1 MDVGILGIAGS
12 GKTTLYRALTGQHV
26 EGFSD
31 KAHIGVAAIPDPRLE
46 RITEFIPAQKLVFA
60 SIQFVDIPGVPPGS
74 DAKKL
79 NQLLEQIRQVDA
91 ICLVVRCFDDGS
103 GERAPVTDARNM
115 ESEMI
120 LADLVVA
127 ESAVDRA
134 TRVARSGD
142 TDAKARLELL
152 AKIVPMLED
161 ETPVRRGDWNDAEQ
175 KIILT
180 YGFTT
185 AKPVLYVA
193 NVSEDDPTG
202 ASDDVNKLQTYAE
215 ENNAACI
222 VVCANLEAEITE
234 LEKTDRAEML
244 ESMGLEEPAIGP
256 LARAANGVLG
266 LSTFYTAGEKE
277 VRAWTIPSDC
287 PAPQAA
293 GTIHSDIERGFIRAE
308 CYHVDDLFSLKT
320 EKAIKDAGK
329 MRSEGKGYAMQDGDV
344 VNFLFN
350 V

>member
-12 GKTTLYRALTGQHV
+12 GKTTLYRALTGQQV
-26 EGFSD
+26 EGFSE
-31 KAHIGVAAIPDPRLE
+31 KAHVGVASIPDPRLE
-46 RITEFIPAQKLVFA
+46 RITEFIPTKKLVFA
-60 SIQFVDIPGVPPGS
+60 SIQLVDIPGVPPGS

-103 GERAPVTDARNM
+103 ASIDPLTDARNM

-120 LADLVVA
+120 LADLIVA

-152 AKIVPMLED
+152 ARIVPMLE
-161 ETPVRRGDWNDAEQ
+161 EEKPIRHGEWNDAEE
-175 KIILT
+175 KIISA

-193 NVSEDDPTG
+193 NVGEEDPTG
-202 ASDDVNKLQTYAE
+202 KSDHVQTLIAFAQ
-215 ENNAACI
+215 ENNAVCVA
-222 VVCANLEAEITE
+222 VCANLEAEIAE
-234 LEKTDRAEML
+234 LDEADRAEML
-244 ESMGLEEPAIGP
+244 ESVGLQEAAIGP

-277 VRAWTIPSDC
+277 VRAWAIPADC

-308 CYHVDDLFSLKT
+308 CYHVDDLFSLST

-329 MRSEGKGYAMQDGDV
+329 MRSEGKNYAMQDGDV

>member
-12 GKTTLYRALTGQHV
+12 GKTTLYRALTGQKV
-26 EGFSD
+26 EGFSE
-31 KAHIGVAAIPDPRLE
+31 KAHVGVASIPDPRLE
-46 RITEFIPAQKLVFA
+46 RISEFIPTKKIVFA

-91 ICLVVRCFDDGS
+91 ICLVVRCFDDGT
-103 GERAPVTDARNM
+103 GEVAPVVDARNM
-115 ESEMI
+115 ESELI

-127 ESAVDRA
+127 ESATDRA

-142 TDAKARLELL
+142 ADAKARLELL
-152 AKIVPMLED
+152 AKVVPLLE
-161 ETPVRRGDWNDAEQ
+161 EEKPVRNGDWNDAEA

-193 NVSEDDPTG
+193 NVGEDDPAG
-202 ASDDVNKLQTYAE
+202 EGEAVHALKAFAAQNE
-215 ENNAACI
+215 AAC
-222 VVCANLEAEITE
+222 VVVSASLEAEIAE
-234 LEKTDRAEML
+234 LDEADRCEML
-244 ESMGLEEPAIGP
+244 KSMGLQEPAIGP

-266 LSTFYTAGEKE
+266 LATFYTAGEKE
-277 VRAWTIPSDC
+277 VRAWAIPSDC

-293 GTIHSDIERGFIRAE
+293 GTVHSDIERGFIRAE
-308 CYHVDDLFSLKT
+308 CYHVDDLFSLST

-329 MRSEGKGYAMQDGDV
+329 MRSEGKSYAMQDGDV